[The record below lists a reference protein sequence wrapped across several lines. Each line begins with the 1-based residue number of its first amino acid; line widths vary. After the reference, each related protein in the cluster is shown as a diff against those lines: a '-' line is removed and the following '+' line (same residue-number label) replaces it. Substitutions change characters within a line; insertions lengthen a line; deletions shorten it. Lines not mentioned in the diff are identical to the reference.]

1 MTAPIQ
7 PDALRRIMRHH
18 EGPVDA
24 CIIGSGAA
32 GAVLAKSLA
41 EGGMTVVV
49 LEAGRWLDTR
59 RDFVNDELSMLGTL
73 DWDDLRITDG
83 TDPLELGR
91 VNTGRA
97 VGGTTVHY
105 TAAAL
110 RLDPSDFAVA
120 TTDGV
125 GVDWPF
131 GYAELAP
138 YYAEVERTL
147 PVSGPRRSAWP
158 SGAPYPHGELPWSAK
173 DDVLAVGFDKVGYR
187 VEMTPHAIATGP
199 VDGRSACMYY
209 GFCMDG
215 CKSDAKGSVNVSY
228 LPKAVAAGAEIRPE
242 CFAVRIESTAG
253 RATGVT
259 YLHDGNERFQPAER
273 VFVCG
278 YAIETPRLLL
288 NSGNLANS
296 SDQVGRNLMV
306 HSGPVVYGRFDRPVN
321 SFITPP
327 VGIHTRDPYRSDP
340 AGRGFARGWLF
351 NTYAQFPIN
360 FAQSI
365 AHGNPDLWGDAL
377 VEVLDHYA
385 HWGLIAG
392 LGEVLPSPDNRVTI
406 ADETD
411 DNGIPVARVTFSY
424 GDNDRALIDA
434 MRIDGERIMEAAGA
448 QQVLVN
454 QGTHH
459 VLGTCRMGT
468 DPATSV
474 VDPDCRSHDVPN
486 LWICDGSVLPTV
498 GAVNPSLTIQ
508 AIATRTA
515 DRVLRS
521 PRRSAV
527 ADR

>member
-1 MTAPIQ
+1 VTAGHQ
-7 PDALRRIMRHH
+7 PDQLRRVMRRYDST
-18 EGPVDA
+18 VDA
-24 CIIGSGAA
+24 CIVGSGAA
-32 GAVLAKSLA
+32 GAVLAKELA
-41 EGGMTVVV
+41 EAGMSVVV
-49 LEAGRWLDTR
+49 LEAGSWLDTR
-59 RDFVNDELSMLGTL
+59 RDFVNDELTMLGAL
-73 DWDDLRITDG
+73 DWDDPRITDG
-83 TDPLELGR
+83 DDPLKLGR

-110 RLDPSDFAVA
+110 RLDPTDFATA
-120 TTDGV
+120 TLDGV

-131 GYAELAP
+131 GYDELAP

-147 PVSGPRRSAWP
+147 PVSGPRSSAWT

-199 VDGRSACMYY
+199 VEGRSACMYY

-228 LPKAVAAGAEIRPE
+228 LPAAVHAGAEIRPG
-242 CFAVRIESTAG
+242 CFATRIETAQA

-259 YLHDGNERFQPAER
+259 YLYEGAEHFQAAER
-273 VFVCG
+273 VIVCG

-306 HSGPVVYGRFDRPVN
+306 HSGPIVYGRFDRPLD

-327 VGIHTRDPYRSDP
+327 VGIFTRDAIPSDP
-340 AGRGFARGWLF
+340 GRRGFARGWLF

-360 FAQSI
+360 FAQSV
-365 AHGNPDLWGDAL
+365 ASADPELWGKDLMA
-377 VEVLDHYA
+377 VLDDYA

-392 LGEVLPSPDNRVTI
+392 LGEVLPAAGNRVTL
-406 ADETD
+406 AEEVDGH
-411 DNGIPVARVTFSY
+411 GIPVARVTFSY
-424 GDNDRALIDA
+424 GDNDRALITA
-434 MRIDGERIMEAAGA
+434 MTDDGTRIMDAAGA
-448 QQVLVN
+448 ERTIVS

-459 VLGTCRMGT
+459 VLGTCRMGA
-468 DPATSV
+468 DPETSV
-474 VDPDCRSHDVPN
+474 VDADCRTHDIDN
-486 LWICDGSVLPTV
+486 LWVCDGSVLPTA

-515 DRVLRS
+515 
-521 PRRSAV
+521 RRIV
-527 ADR
+527 GRL

>member
-1 MTAPIQ
+1 MTIPHQ

-18 EGPVDA
+18 AGPVDA
-24 CIIGSGAA
+24 CIVGSGAA
-32 GAVLAKSLA
+32 GAVLARELA
-41 EGGMTVVV
+41 EAGMSVVV
-49 LEAGRWLDTR
+49 LEAGRWLHTQD
-59 RDFVNDELSMLGTL
+59 DFVNDELSMLGTL
-73 DWDDLRITDG
+73 DWDDPRITDG
-83 TDPLELGR
+83 ADPLKMGR

-110 RLDPSDFAVA
+110 RLDPSDFEIA
-120 TTDGV
+120 TRDGV

-131 GYAELAP
+131 GYDELAP
-138 YYAEVERTL
+138 YYAQVERTL
-147 PVSGPRRSAWP
+147 PVSGPRSSAWP

-173 DDVLAVGFDKVGYR
+173 DDVLAVGFDKVGYQ

-199 VDGRSACMYY
+199 VEGRSACMYY

-228 LPKAVAAGAEIRPE
+228 LPQAVVAGAEIRPE
-242 CFAVRIESTAG
+242 SFAIRIETARG

-259 YLHDGNERFQPAER
+259 YLHDGAEHFQAADR
-273 VFVCG
+273 VLVCG

-296 SDQVGRNLMV
+296 SGQVGRNLMV
-306 HSGPVVYGRFDRPVN
+306 HSGPVVYGRFDRPLD
-321 SFITPP
+321 SFVTPP
-327 VGIHTRDPYRSDP
+327 VGIFTRDPYRSDP
-340 AGRGFARGWLF
+340 GGRGFARGWLF

-360 FAQSI
+360 FAHSL
-365 AHGNPDLWGDAL
+365 AGANPDLWGQDL
-377 VEVLDHYA
+377 MEVLDDYA

-392 LGEVLPSPDNRVTI
+392 LGEVLPDPDNRVSL
-406 ADETD
+406 ADEVD
-411 DNGIPVARVTFSY
+411 GNGIPVAKVTFSY
-424 GDNDRALIDA
+424 GDNDKALIEA
-434 MRIDGERIMEAAGA
+434 MTQDGTRIMEAAGA
-448 QQVLVN
+448 GRVLVS

-474 VDPDCRSHDVPN
+474 VDADCRSHDVDN

-515 DRVLRS
+515 HRLIRS
-521 PRRSAV
+521 R
-527 ADR
+527 

>member
-1 MTAPIQ
+1 MTAAHQ
-7 PDALRRIMRHH
+7 PDQLRRIMRHH
-18 EGPVDA
+18 DGTVDA

-32 GAVLAKSLA
+32 GGVLAKELA
-41 EGGMTVVV
+41 EAGMTVVV
-49 LEAGRWLDTR
+49 LEAGRWLDTQ

-83 TDPLELGR
+83 NDPLKLGR

-110 RLDPSDFAVA
+110 RLDPTDFDIA
-120 TTDGV
+120 TRDGV

-131 GYAELAP
+131 GYDELAP
-138 YYAEVERTL
+138 YYAQVERAL
-147 PVSGPRRSAWP
+147 PVSGPRTSAWA

-173 DDVLAVGFDKVGYR
+173 DDVLAVGFEKVGYR

-215 CKSDAKGSVNVSY
+215 CKSDAKGSVNVNY

-242 CFAVRIESTAG
+242 CFATRIETQDG

-259 YLHDGNERFQPAER
+259 YLRNGDEHFQAADR
-273 VFVCG
+273 VIVCG

-306 HSGPVVYGRFDRPVN
+306 HSGPVVYGRFDRPLD

-327 VGIHTRDPYRSDP
+327 VGVFTRDPYPSDP
-340 AGRGFARGWLF
+340 SRRGFARGWLF
-351 NTYAQFPIN
+351 NTYAQFPVN
-360 FAQSI
+360 FAHSLV
-365 AHGNPDLWGDAL
+365 GDNPDLWGKDL
-377 VEVLDHYA
+377 MDVLDDYA

-392 LGEVLPSPDNRVTI
+392 LGEVLPAPHNRVTL
-406 ADETD
+406 ADEVD
-411 DNGIPVARVTFSY
+411 DNGIPVARVTFSL
-424 GDNDRALIDA
+424 GDNDQALIAA
-434 MRIDGERIMEAAGA
+434 MTDDGTRIMEAAGA
-448 QQVLVN
+448 GRILVS

-459 VLGTCRMGT
+459 VLGTCRMGN

-474 VDPDCRSHDVPN
+474 VNADCRTHDIDN

-515 DRVLRS
+515 HHMIGS
-521 PRRSAV
+521 H
-527 ADR
+527 

>member
-1 MTAPIQ
+1 MTAVHQ
-7 PDALRRIMRHH
+7 PDQLRRIMRHH
-18 EGPVDA
+18 DGTVDA

-32 GAVLAKSLA
+32 GAVLAKELA
-41 EGGMTVVV
+41 EAGMTVVV
-49 LEAGRWLDTR
+49 LEAGRWLDTQ

-83 TDPLELGR
+83 NDPLKLGR

-110 RLDPSDFAVA
+110 RLDPTDFDTA
-120 TTDGV
+120 TRDGV

-131 GYAELAP
+131 GYDELAP
-138 YYAEVERTL
+138 YYAQVERAL
-147 PVSGPRRSAWP
+147 PVSGPRTSAWA

-215 CKSDAKGSVNVSY
+215 CKSDAKGSVNVNY
-228 LPKAVAAGAEIRPE
+228 LPEAVAAGAEIRPE
-242 CFAVRIESTAG
+242 CFATRIETHDG

-259 YLHDGNERFQPAER
+259 YLRDGEAHFQAADR
-273 VFVCG
+273 VIVCG

-306 HSGPVVYGRFDRPVN
+306 HSGPVVYGRFDRPLD

-327 VGIHTRDPYRSDP
+327 VGIFTRDPYPSDP
-340 AGRGFARGWLF
+340 DRRGFARGWLF
-351 NTYAQFPIN
+351 NTYAQFPVN
-360 FAQSI
+360 FAHSLV
-365 AHGNPDLWGDAL
+365 GDNPDLWGKDL
-377 VEVLDHYA
+377 MDVLDDYA

-392 LGEVLPSPDNRVTI
+392 LGEVLPAPDNRVTL
-406 ADETD
+406 ADEVD
-411 DNGIPVARVTFSY
+411 DNGIPVARVTFSL
-424 GDNDRALIDA
+424 GDNDQALIAA
-434 MRIDGERIMEAAGA
+434 MTDDGTRIMEAAGA
-448 QQVLVN
+448 GRILVS

-459 VLGTCRMGT
+459 VLGTCRMGD

-474 VDPDCRSHDVPN
+474 VNADCRTHDIDN

-498 GAVNPSLTIQ
+498 GAANPSLTIQ

-515 DRVLRS
+515 YQMIGSR
-521 PRRSAV
+521 
-527 ADR
+527 

>member
-1 MTAPIQ
+1 VTGHQ
-7 PDALRRIMRHH
+7 PDQLRRIMRHH
-18 EGPVDA
+18 DGTVDA

-32 GAVLAKSLA
+32 GAVLAKELA
-41 EGGMTVVV
+41 EAGMSIVV
-49 LEAGRWLDTR
+49 LEAGRWLDTQK
-59 RDFVNDELSMLGTL
+59 DFVNDELSMLGTL
-73 DWDDLRITDG
+73 DWDDPRITDG
-83 TDPLELGR
+83 TDPLKLGR

-110 RLDPSDFAVA
+110 RLDPTDFAIA
-120 TTDGV
+120 SRDGV

-131 GYAELAP
+131 GYDELAP
-138 YYAEVERTL
+138 YYAQVERAL
-147 PVSGPRRSAWP
+147 PVSGPRASAWP

-173 DDVLAVGFDKVGYR
+173 DDVLAVGFDKIGHR

-199 VDGRSACMYY
+199 LDGRSACMYY

-215 CKSDAKGSVNVSY
+215 CKSDAKGSVNVTY
-228 LPKAVAAGAEIRPE
+228 LPKAVAAGAEIRPG
-242 CFAVRIESTAG
+242 CFAARIETDGG
-253 RATGVT
+253 RVTGVT
-259 YLHDGNERFQPAER
+259 YLHDGAEHFQAAER
-273 VFVCG
+273 VIVCG

-306 HSGPVVYGRFDRPVN
+306 HSGPVIYGRFDRPLD
-321 SFITPP
+321 SFVTPP
-327 VGIHTRDPYRSDP
+327 VGIFTRDPYASDP
-340 AGRGFARGWLF
+340 DRRGFARGWLF

-360 FAQSI
+360 FAHSL
-365 AHGNPDLWGDAL
+365 AGDNPDLWGSDL
-377 VEVLDHYA
+377 MEVLDGYA

-392 LGEVLPSPDNRVTI
+392 LGEVLPAPDNRVTL
-406 ADETD
+406 ADEVD
-411 DNGIPVARVTFSY
+411 DNGVPVARVTFSY
-424 GDNDRALIDA
+424 GDNDKALIAA
-434 MRIDGERIMEAAGA
+434 MTDDGTRIMEAAGA
-448 QQVLVN
+448 GRVLVS

-468 DPATSV
+468 DPASSV
-474 VDPDCRSHDVPN
+474 VDANCRSHDIAN

-515 DRVLRS
+515 HHLIGGR
-521 PRRSAV
+521 
-527 ADR
+527 

>member
-1 MTAPIQ
+1 VTAPHQ
-7 PDALRRIMRHH
+7 PDQLRRIMRHH
-18 EGPVDA
+18 EGTVDA

-32 GAVLAKSLA
+32 GAVLAKELA
-41 EGGMTVVV
+41 EAGMTVVV
-49 LEAGRWLDTR
+49 LEAGRWLDTQ
-59 RDFVNDELSMLGTL
+59 RDFVNDELSMLGPL

-83 TDPLELGR
+83 ADPLKLGR

-110 RLDPSDFAVA
+110 RLDPTDFDIH
-120 TTDGV
+120 TRDGV

-131 GYAELAP
+131 GYDELAP
-138 YYAEVERTL
+138 YYERVERAL
-147 PVSGPRRSAWP
+147 PVSGPRSSAWA

-242 CFAVRIESTAG
+242 CFATRIESSG
-253 RATGVT
+253 DRATGVA
-259 YLHDGNERFQPAER
+259 YLHGGAEHFQAAER
-273 VFVCG
+273 VIVCG

-288 NSGNLANS
+288 NSGGLANS

-306 HSGPVVYGRFDRPVN
+306 HSGPIVYGRFERPLD

-327 VGIHTRDPYRSDP
+327 VGIFTRDPYPSTP
-340 AGRGFARGWLF
+340 EARGFARGWLF
-351 NTYAQFPIN
+351 NTYAQFPVS

-365 AHGNPDLWGDAL
+365 AGDNPDLWGHDL
-377 VEVLDHYA
+377 MEVLDDYA
-385 HWGLIAG
+385 HWGLVAG
-392 LGEVLPSPDNRVTI
+392 LGEVLPDPDNRVTL
-406 ADETD
+406 ADDVD
-411 DNGIPVARVTFSY
+411 DDGVPVARVTFSY
-424 GDNDRALIDA
+424 GDNDRALISA
-434 MRIDGERIMEAAGA
+434 MTEDGRRIMEAAGA
-448 QQVLVN
+448 GRVLVS

-468 DPATSV
+468 DPDTSV
-474 VDPDCRSHDVPN
+474 VDPDCRAHDVAN
-486 LWICDGSVLPTV
+486 LWICDGSVLPTI

-515 DRVLRS
+515 HHMIGT
-521 PRRSAV
+521 
-527 ADR
+527 

>member
-1 MTAPIQ
+1 VTGHQ
-7 PDALRRIMRHH
+7 PDQLRRVMRHH
-18 EGPVDA
+18 DGTVDA
-24 CIIGSGAA
+24 CIVGSGAA
-32 GAVLAKSLA
+32 GAVLAKELA
-41 EGGMTVVV
+41 EAGMSVVV
-49 LEAGRWLDTR
+49 LEAGRWLDTQ

-73 DWDDLRITDG
+73 DWDDPRITDG
-83 TDPLELGR
+83 DDPLKLGR

-110 RLDPSDFAVA
+110 RLDPTDFATA
-120 TTDGV
+120 TRDGV

-131 GYAELAP
+131 DYGELAP
-138 YYAEVERTL
+138 YYQQVERAL
-147 PVSGPRRSAWP
+147 PVSGPRASAWV

-199 VDGRSACMYY
+199 VAGRSACMYY

-215 CKSDAKGSVNVSY
+215 CKSDAKGSVNVTY
-228 LPKAVAAGAEIRPE
+228 LPKAVAAGAEIRSE
-242 CFAVRIESTAG
+242 CFATRIESENG

-259 YLHDGNERFQPAER
+259 YLHDGTEQFQAADR
-273 VFVCG
+273 VMVCG

-306 HSGPVVYGRFDRPVN
+306 HSGPVVYGRFDRPLD
-321 SFITPP
+321 SFVTPP
-327 VGIHTRDPYRSDP
+327 VGIFTRDPYPSDP
-340 AGRGFARGWLF
+340 GRRGFARGWLF

-360 FAQSI
+360 FAHSLT
-365 AHGNPDLWGDAL
+365 GDNPDLWGSDL
-377 VEVLDHYA
+377 MEVLDGYA

-392 LGEVLPSPDNRVTI
+392 LGEVLPSPANRVTL
-406 ADETD
+406 AEERD
-411 DNGIPVARVTFSY
+411 DNGVRVARVTFSY
-424 GDNDRALIDA
+424 GDNDRALIRA
-434 MRIDGERIMEAAGA
+434 MTDDGTRIMDAAGA
-448 QQVLVN
+448 GRVLVS

-468 DPATSV
+468 DPTTSV
-474 VDPDCRSHDVPN
+474 VDADCRSHDVDN

-508 AIATRTA
+508 A
-515 DRVLRS
+515 
-521 PRRSAV
+521 V
-527 ADR
+527 AARAASRLIGGS

>member
-1 MTAPIQ
+1 MTSAHQ
-7 PDALRRIMRHH
+7 PDQLRRVMRHH
-18 EGPVDA
+18 DGIVDA

-32 GAVLAKSLA
+32 GAVLAKELA
-41 EGGMTVVV
+41 EAGMTVVV

-59 RDFVNDELSMLGTL
+59 RDFVNDELSMLGTV
-73 DWDDLRITDG
+73 DWDDVRITDG
-83 TDPLELGR
+83 NDPLKLGR

-110 RLDPSDFAVA
+110 RLDPTDFDIASR
-120 TTDGV
+120 DGV

-131 GYAELAP
+131 GYDELAP
-138 YYAEVERTL
+138 YYAQVERTL
-147 PVSGPRRSAWP
+147 PVSGPRSSAWA
-158 SGAPYPHGELPWSAK
+158 SGAPYPHGELPRSAK
-173 DDVLAVGFDKVGYR
+173 DDVLAIGFDKVGYR

-215 CKSDAKGSVNVSY
+215 CKSDAKGSVNVNY
-228 LPKAVAAGAEIRPE
+228 LPKAVAAGAEIRAE
-242 CFAVRIESTAG
+242 CFVTRIETAGG

-259 YLHDGNERFQPAER
+259 YLHDGDEQFQAADR
-273 VFVCG
+273 VIVCG
-278 YAIETPRLLL
+278 YAVETPRLLL

-306 HSGPVVYGRFDRPVN
+306 HSGPVIYGHFDRPLD

-327 VGIHTRDPYRSDP
+327 VGIITRDPYPSDP
-340 AGRGFARGWLF
+340 GRRGFARGWLF
-351 NTYAQFPIN
+351 NTYAQFPVN
-360 FAQSI
+360 FAHSV
-365 AHGNPDLWGDAL
+365 AGDNPDLWGHDL
-377 VEVLDHYA
+377 MEVLDDYA

-392 LGEVLPSPDNRVTI
+392 LGEVLPSADNRVTL
-406 ADETD
+406 AEEVD
-411 DNGIPVARVTFSY
+411 DHGVPVARVTFSY
-424 GDNDRALIDA
+424 GDNDRALIAA
-434 MRIDGERIMEAAGA
+434 MTDDGTRIMEAADA
-448 QQVLVN
+448 DRVLVS

-459 VLGTCRMGT
+459 VLGTCRMGA

-474 VDPDCRSHDVPN
+474 VDANCRTHDIDN
-486 LWICDGSVLPTV
+486 LWVCDGSVLPSV

-515 DRVLRS
+515 NHMIGTH
-521 PRRSAV
+521 
-527 ADR
+527 